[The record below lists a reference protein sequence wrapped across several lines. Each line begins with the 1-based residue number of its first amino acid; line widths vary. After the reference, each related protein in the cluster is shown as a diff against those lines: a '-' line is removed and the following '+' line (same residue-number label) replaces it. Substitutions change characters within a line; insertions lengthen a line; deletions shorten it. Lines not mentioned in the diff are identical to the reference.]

1 MGILGTDLNWAQ
13 ASDVRP
19 TPPSGQ
25 EGLVRRWQLTC
36 QTRKSLYSKGAQAAA
51 SSPLTGLPEV
61 PGATC
66 QVWRGPG
73 QDRCPLCPLS
83 PHSPGTGARLL
94 PGPSTWHHL
103 DDDQPPQR
111 RQTGVKAR
119 AGLQPNNN
127 LPLTG
132 WVALGKL
139 LHFSEQQLPYM
150 HDSVA
155 QPREMTWL
163 VYRSTVMGRHG

>member
-1 MGILGTDLNWAQ
+1 M
-13 ASDVRP
+13 
-19 TPPSGQ
+19 
-25 EGLVRRWQLTC
+25 
-36 QTRKSLYSKGAQAAA
+36 
-51 SSPLTGLPEV
+51 
-61 PGATC
+61 
-66 QVWRGPG
+66 
-73 QDRCPLCPLS
+73 
-83 PHSPGTGARLL
+83 
-94 PGPSTWHHL
+94 
-103 DDDQPPQR
+103 
-111 RQTGVKAR
+111 KAR